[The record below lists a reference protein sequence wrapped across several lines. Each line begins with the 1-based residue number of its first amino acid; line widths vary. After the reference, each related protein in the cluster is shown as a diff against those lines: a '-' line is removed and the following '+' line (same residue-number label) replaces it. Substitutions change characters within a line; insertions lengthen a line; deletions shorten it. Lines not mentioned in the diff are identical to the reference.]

1 MVESSVDNI
10 MQLQINIEKSFEGEY
25 RAVVRRLDGE
35 FDIITMPWVVGKVYA
50 IKRLGLLLS
59 KKSADVLYAV
69 ETNTPMSASFLKN
82 FHETL

>member
-1 MVESSVDNI
+1 MAESPVGNV

-25 RAVVRRLDGE
+25 RVVVRRLDGE

-59 KKSADVLYAV
+59 RKSADVLYAV
-69 ETNTPMSASFLKN
+69 ETNTPMSGDFLRT